1 MVDYYISSEANLPA
15 TSVAPLSIGWL
26 SRSGWLAGCPL
37 LLSLTVTWVSE
48 WKCSLENT
56 HTDIRFYIL
65 NLQSIFTC
73 LLIYFTPFHRLGSES
88 LARLLSYNNII
99 TMPEFAAT
107 SHLQKSTYY
116 FWFQEH
122 SLWQKINYCMVE
134 SEWNLA
140 KFNLSLNHQFLNLLN
155 EANIYFQGCDKD

>member
-26 SRSGWLAGCPL
+26 GSSGWLAGCPL
-37 LLSLTVTWVSE
+37 LLSLIITWVSE
-48 WKCSLENT
+48 RKCSLENT
-56 HTDIRFYIL
+56 HTDTRFYIL
-65 NLQSIFTC
+65 NFQSIFTC
-73 LLIYFTPFHRLGSES
+73 LLTYLIPFHRWGSES

-99 TMPEFAAT
+99 VMPEFAAT

-122 SLWQKINYCMVE
+122 SLWQKIEKLLYGGKWMKFGKIQPKFE
-134 SEWNLA
+134 S
-140 KFNLSLNHQFLNLLN
+140 SVS
-155 EANIYFQGCDKD
+155 